1 MVAQGHAGQ
10 YEWQRKYRGTLGER
24 DREPERQR
32 NRQRYRKTKGQRERN
47 TCLFVCVYTE
57 VYRVCDILGSG
68 WSHGVEEEVQAR
80 ETLPSAWPLSSLFY
94 PFFLSSF
101 PLPNVCLKINM
112 GKPLRVRPGSDDET
126 HSRNRSVPKQKTI
139 PDVRLPSPPFLLL
152 SSLPFSSL
160 YLLLSSLPHLP
171 PPSCLDRHVS
181 HNHHTLF
188 IFSVY

>member
-1 MVAQGHAGQ
+1 MCVCAIAQGHAGQ
-10 YEWQRKYRGTLGER
+10 YEWQRKYKGTQRESER
-24 DREPERQR
+24 ESE
-32 NRQRYRKTKGQRERN
+32 RERN
-47 TCLFVCVYTE
+47 TCVFMCVYTE
-57 VYRVCDILGSG
+57 MYRVCDILGSG
-68 WSHGVEEEVQAR
+68 WFQGVEEEVQAR
-80 ETLPSAWPLSSLFY
+80 ETFPSAWPLSSLFY

-101 PLPNVCLKINM
+101 PLPNVCLNINM
-112 GKPLRVRPGSDDET
+112 GKPLRVRPGSGGET

-139 PDVRLPSPPFLLL
+139 PDVRLPSPLHLLR

-160 YLLLSSLPHLP
+160 YLLLSSLPHLL